1 MGQIYTERKES
12 GNDKLPILTVSIH
25 TGVSDGAL
33 DETEL
38 GKRVKRSEDKSTY
51 KIARK
56 NDLVFNMMRAWQ
68 GAIGTVR
75 TTGMVSPAYIVA
87 YPNDLV
93 EPIFMDYL
101 VKCKQMID
109 SIHRLSYGVTD
120 FRLRLYWDSFVEI
133 PINVPS
139 LEEQNKIA
147 SFLTLL
153 DKRIAKQRE
162 LVENLKSYKRGLVF
176 SIFKLNNQY
185 GISVKET
192 PMREL
197 LIEHKCR
204 KTEGL
209 RVCSVAVNKGVVDQ
223 IEHLG
228 RSFAAT
234 NTSNYGRVRYGD
246 VIYTKSPTGSFPF
259 GIVKQSHFNEDVA
272 VSPLYGVYE
281 PQSYDIGFLLHII
294 FEQHENTNNYIK
306 PLAQKGAK
314 NTINITNDKFL
325 DGKIILPNEQS
336 DITKLSELFEKLQ
349 RKIAHEEQLLDSLL
363 IQKNAIL
370 NFT

>member
-153 DKRIAKQRE
+153 DKRIAKQHE
-162 LVENLKSYKRGLVF
+162 LVENLKSYKRGVLSAIF
-176 SIFKLNNQY
+176 SRKFRFKKTTGESYPEWQV
-185 GISVKET
+185 VKLCDMFCKIT
-192 PMREL
+192 
-197 LIEHKCR
+197 
-204 KTEGL
+204 
-209 RVCSVAVNKGVVDQ
+209 
-223 IEHLG
+223 
-228 RSFAAT
+228 
-234 NTSNYGRVRYGD
+234 VR
-246 VIYTKSPTGSFPF
+246 
-259 GIVKQSHFNEDVA
+259 
-272 VSPLYGVYE
+272 
-281 PQSYDIGFLLHII
+281 
-294 FEQHENTNNYIK
+294 NTNNTVT
-306 PLAQKGAK
+306 
-314 NTINITNDKFL
+314 NVITNSAEYGLIPQIDYFDKE
-325 DGKIILPNEQS
+325 IAN
-336 DITKLSELFEKLQ
+336 SENTSGYYGHL
-349 RKIAHEEQLLDSLL
+349 
-363 IQKNAIL
+363 
-370 NFT
+370 